1 MRPSSRLTVAVHV
14 LTLLAHGA
22 GGDGPG
28 PVTSGFIAGSVNTNP
43 VVVRRLLALL
53 RRAGLVRS
61 HGGPGGGWELLRP
74 AGRITLRDVYRAV
87 EGEELFPLHASTPNP
102 RCPVGRTIQ
111 SALVGHYREARLA
124 VERDLSRTTIAALVE
139 EVRALAG

>member
-22 GGDGPG
+22 GGEAPL
-28 PVTSGFIAGSVNTNP
+28 TSGFIASSVNTNP

-53 RRAGLVRS
+53 RQAGLVRS
-61 HGGPGGGWELLRP
+61 QGGPGGGWVLLRP
-74 AGRITLRDVYRAV
+74 ASRITLRNVYRAV
-87 EGEELFPLHASTPNP
+87 EGEELFPLHARSPNP

-111 SALVGHYREARLA
+111 AALSGHYREARLA
-124 VERDLSRTTIAALVE
+124 VERDLSRTTVAALVE

>member
-14 LTLLAHGA
+14 LTLLAHG
-22 GGDGPG
+22 GEGEGS
-28 PVTSGFIAGSVNTNP
+28 VTSGFIASSVNTNP

-53 RRAGLVRS
+53 RGAGLVRS
-61 HGGPGGGWELLRP
+61 QGGPGGGWALLRP
-74 AGRITLRDVYRAV
+74 ASWITLRDVYRAV
-87 EGEELFPLHASTPNP
+87 EGEELFPLHANAPNP

-111 SALVGHYREARLA
+111 AALAGHYREARLA
-124 VERDLSRTTIAALVE
+124 VELDLSRTTIATLVE